1 MAQQQPPDFLTD
13 EQMTQVGGGVG
24 GDDFLTDEQIAKAE
38 GGGGRVAN
46 ALRKMGVSEE
56 HLAEMR
62 ALDEAQRQS
71 IPGQLSMAG
80 GFVGGAPG
88 AGLGAMVGTKLIG
101 GSDKDAALGGITN
114 AAIPAALNKIVASAR
129 PMVSGLLRRGAER
142 TMKSA
147 LKPDRGYLEK
157 MAGARKGG
165 IVKMETDLVRTAL
178 ENNVNP
184 LRQSG
189 TDKIQGLIDDV
200 AQMRQTKIQ
209 RAPNA
214 PVRGSASQ
222 ADRAARVESARL
234 AKGDATGDDRATAA
248 AFLDDL
254 RTSPATTEVK
264 SQGVSFQQTPSPIVG
279 PNGQPIM
286 VTRAVPGQAVSGLKD
301 LTPRELDDTVR
312 AGNDRLRGMFGGNSK
327 NAEVQSRLGVQRARS
342 QSLDRAAGT
351 RAESDTMKRLIDLRN
366 VAQIARRRAEAR
378 DPIGI
383 TDIISLSAGN
393 PAVTVGSAA
402 MKPAMQGDLARM
414 MSSGSRRMS
423 GPPSE
428 LGDLIRQLL
437 ISGTINQP

>member
-13 EQMTQVGGGVG
+13 EQMAQAGGGVG
-24 GDDFLTDEQIAKAE
+24 DFLTDEQIAQAE
-38 GGGGRVAN
+38 QPAESSNRVTR
-46 ALRKMGVSEE
+46 ALQRMGVSAAD
-56 HLAEMR
+56 LAAMD
-62 ALDEAQRQS
+62 AQDDEIKQS

-88 AGLGAMVGTKLIG
+88 AGLGAMAGTKLIG
-101 GSDKDAALGGITN
+101 GSDKDAAIGGITN
-114 AAIPAALNKIVASAR
+114 SVIPAVINKAIAASR

-157 MAGARKGG
+157 MAGARKSG

-200 AQMRQTKIQ
+200 AQMRQLKIQ
-209 RAPNA
+209 RAPNT
-214 PVRGSASQ
+214 PVPRSGAR
-222 ADRAARVESARL
+222 ADRAARIERARL
-234 AKGDATGDDRATAA
+234 SRGDAPQ
-248 AFLDDL
+248 DDL
-254 RTSPATTEVK
+254 AVADDVIDKMRLSPRTAS
-264 SQGVSFQQTPSPIVG
+264 G
-279 PNGQPIM
+279 GQL
-286 VTRAVPGQAVSGLKD
+286 RD
-301 LTPRELDDTVR
+301 LTPRELDETVK
-312 AGNDRLRGMFGGNSK
+312 AGNDRLRGLFGGNSK
-327 NAEVQSRLGVQRARS
+327 SAEVQTRLGVQRARS

-414 MSSGSRRMS
+414 MASGSRRMA
-423 GPPSE
+423 GPRSE
-428 LGDLIRQLL
+428 IGDLIRQLL
-437 ISGTINQP
+437 ISGTVNRP